1 MGPPELQ
8 SPQTKAELSGAKSSF
23 QKWKATVR
31 FSIATF
37 NSDTRK
43 AQAAGLGDPISK

>member
-23 QKWKATVR
+23 QKWKATIR
-31 FSIATF
+31 SSIATF

-43 AQAAGLGDPISK
+43 AQADGVGDPISK